1 MLLRAR
7 DPNAGKLIVFVVG
20 GMTRAEIYA
29 LQNVE
34 KSVENIQMVI
44 GTAKVFTGQE
54 MMFKLGG
61 E

>member
-20 GMTRAEIYA
+20 GMTRAEIYG

-44 GTAKVFTGQE
+44 GTTKVFTGQE
-54 MMFKLGG
+54 MMCKLGG